1 MLPDHMTITPDGRD
15 ACTNAVVASCVVLVP
30 YAAVGARG
38 VPVKVGDADNTTEP
52 EPVEEVTPVPPL
64 ATASVPVMSAVLRLM
79 ASQLELVPSVWRYL
93 LALLVWL
100 GSSAFKAALAVVWP
114 VPPLAIATVPVTLVD
129 LIS

>member
-1 MLPDHMTITPDGRD
+1 MMSR
-15 ACTNAVVASCVVLVP
+15 TNAVVAICVLSVP
-30 YAAVGARG
+30 TAAVGARG

-64 ATASVPVMSAVLRLM
+64 ATASVPVTSAVLRLI

-100 GSSAFKAALAVVWP
+100 GSSAFKAALAVVCP
-114 VPPLAIATVPVTLVD
+114 VPPLAMAKVPVRLAA
-129 LIS
+129 